1 MKSKQKARIILQH
14 LSNVMPV
21 NWNMDK
27 YYVASIE
34 KALKEIQERESQE
47 AATSQRFSDYK

>member
-14 LSNVMPV
+14 LSNVMPI

-27 YYVASIE
+27 YNTAAIE

-47 AATSQRFSDYK
+47 AATPQGFSNYK

>member
-1 MKSKQKARIILQH
+1 MKNKQKARIILQH
-14 LSNVMPV
+14 LSNVMPI

-47 AATSQRFSDYK
+47 AATSQRFSNYK